1 MNPQLAA
8 TYAAQVLARANL
20 MDSRVRQG
28 DPAQTAVWAEVIGR
42 HNLDIAYL
50 LNAVTAYYEE
60 PRERTVQVGDV
71 IRMARDLRQ
80 RDAMVENTHTA
91 VAANSAVGALPA
103 GSGTSTHPGGL
114 NAAGEPISDA
124 YEVDGAGYIP
134 CPSCLAQP
142 GETCGRDGR
151 DFKIPCVARLALAYR
166 NRKRNQA

>member
-1 MNPQLAA
+1 
-8 TYAAQVLARANL
+8 

-103 GSGTSTHPGGL
+103 GSGTSTHMGVL
-114 NAAGEPISDA
+114 NAAGDPIRGA
-124 YEVDGAGYIP
+124 YEVDGAISIP
-134 CPSCLAQP
+134 CPDCLAEP
-142 GETCGRDGR
+142 GVTCGRNGYDYR
-151 DFKIPCVARLALAYR
+151 IPCVARLATAHR
-166 NRKRNQA
+166 NKKRNQA

>member
-1 MNPQLAA
+1 
-8 TYAAQVLARANL
+8 

-103 GSGTSTHPGGL
+103 GSGASTHMGVL
-114 NAAGEPISDA
+114 NAAGDPIRDA
-124 YEVDGAGYIP
+124 YEVDGAINIA
-134 CPSCLAQP
+134 CPDCLARP
-142 GETCGRDGR
+142 NETCGRDGYDYR
-151 DFKIPCVARLALAYR
+151 IPCVARLATAYR
-166 NRKRNQA
+166 NKKRNQA

>member
-1 MNPQLAA
+1 
-8 TYAAQVLARANL
+8 

-80 RDAMVENTHTA
+80 RDAMVDNAQSLAPPEL
-91 VAANSAVGALPA
+91 VEPLPA
-103 GSGTSTHPGGL
+103 GSGASTHMGVL
-114 NAAGEPISDA
+114 NAAGEPIREA
-124 YEVDGAGYIP
+124 YEVDGAINIP
-134 CPSCLAQP
+134 CPDCLARP
-142 GETCGRDGR
+142 SETCGRNGYDYR
-151 DFKIPCVARLALAYR
+151 IPCVARLATAYR
-166 NRKRNQA
+166 NRKRN

>member
-1 MNPQLAA
+1 
-8 TYAAQVLARANL
+8 

-80 RDAMVENTHTA
+80 RDAMVENTHNA
-91 VAANSAVGALPA
+91 VAANAAVGALPA
-103 GSGTSTHPGGL
+103 GSGTSTHMGVL
-114 NAAGEPISDA
+114 NAAGDPIRAA
-124 YEVDGAGYIP
+124 YEVDGAISIP
-134 CPSCLAQP
+134 CPDCLADP
-142 GETCGRDGR
+142 GVTCGRNGYDYR
-151 DFKIPCVARLALAYR
+151 IPCVARLATAYR
-166 NRKRNQA
+166 NKKRNQA